1 MARIAGDRPQLTAH
15 VERIVRE
22 HVPGASCAVL
32 DYGKRIGCGEID
44 GKGRLH
50 ERCWLISD
58 LDEDQVATDARRMSD
73 DMAAAD
79 GRIETDC

>member
-1 MARIAGDRPQLTAH
+1 MARITGEGIDLTAH

-22 HVPGASCAVL
+22 HVPGANCAVL

-50 ERCWLISD
+50 ERRWIISD
-58 LDEDQVATDARRMSD
+58 LDEDQVATDAQRMAD
-73 DMAAAD
+73 DIAAAD